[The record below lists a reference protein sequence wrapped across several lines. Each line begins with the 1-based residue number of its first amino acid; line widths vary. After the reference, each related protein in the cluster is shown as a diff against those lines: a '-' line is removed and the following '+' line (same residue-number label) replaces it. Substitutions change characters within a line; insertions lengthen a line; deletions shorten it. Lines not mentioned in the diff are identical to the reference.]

1 MTNQQILQQ
10 NVDQAYGFHKAAL
23 DALALAQSNAHY
35 AEKLYNEAMT
45 TAIDAAKRLK
55 SLNQQ

>member
-35 AEKLYNEAMT
+35 AEKLYNEAIT
-45 TAIDAAKRLK
+45 TAIDAAKKR
-55 SLNQQ
+55 